1 MKSLLIPMGMLLVA
15 CLVAC
20 RTGEGDDLPER
31 AALSGA
37 PDVAG
42 TLSLPDPDQAKET
55 PSRPVTAEFEQ
66 TQSSLVQGHARVTRR
81 VLVRGAIDEAQ
92 FVRNLDT
99 SALQMI
105 AEEIQSLLAEIEEK
119 ERADPQYVFE
129 GRWNQDFR
137 ASEHYHAVLGLG
149 LAAIK
154 PAYYIIYKSEYAG
167 LYEYILASAIDELS
181 GYEYAVTQDR
191 TWATSR
197 QFLQMYNDKVT
208 HTLASFS
215 EIVANADLAEPDKV
229 NDIRQLGIFAVAPLL
244 NELDDPDPAMSPC
257 ALEDCIRSIVED
269 HTGERVGESL
279 DSWRAEKE
287 QVYWDIIE
295 IMAW

>member
-20 RTGEGDDLPER
+20 RAGEGDDLPER

-119 ERADPQYVFE
+119 ERADPQYIFE

-137 ASEHYHAVLGLG
+137 ASEQYHAVLGLG

-197 QFLQMYNDKVT
+197 QFLQMYN
-208 HTLASFS
+208 
-215 EIVANADLAEPDKV
+215 DKV